1 MKNILLLTLAAALIP
16 AAAQTPKPAAKPSAS
31 LPSYKDLKYPPLK
44 QIVLPK
50 PETFTL
56 PNGMKVYL
64 LEDHELPL
72 VSGFALVRTGN
83 LFDPPDKHGLADITG
98 GLIRSGGTKTKTGD
112 QLDVELEDVAASVE
126 SGIGETSGSVSFNC
140 LKENTAEVL
149 SVFHDVLTQ
158 PGLRQDKLDLAKTQ
172 WRSAIARRN
181 DDASGIA
188 DREFANTVYGKNT
201 PYGWDINY
209 SDIDAIHRS
218 DVQAFYSRYFFPSN
232 VMLAVYGDFSAAGMK
247 AQLEKLFA
255 DWTVKQDPVPPFPN
269 VAAKPMPGIFL
280 ASKDDVA
287 QTFFQI
293 GLLGGELRDKDFPA
307 LSVASDI
314 LGGGFFSRLFMQVRT
329 RLGYAYSIGASWGA
343 NYDHPGLFRISG
355 STQSKDTEAT
365 LAAVQAEVQ
374 KMRTAEVSQQEL
386 DEAKGAVLNSFVFAF
401 DRPSKTLNRMLTYE
415 YFGYP
420 RDFIFEYQKAVANV
434 TRADVLRVA
443 KQYFT
448 ADQFTIVA
456 VGNPKDFGTPLSK
469 LGIPIQP
476 IDLTIPEPKAET
488 AKSSAATLAEGKALL
503 ARMQT
508 ALGGESKLAA
518 VKDTSYEAEVKISTG
533 GPPMTMHQNNA
544 FVAPNAMRQD
554 LVLPFGKQ
562 SVYSD
567 GKTGWM
573 SSPRGMG
580 ALSAPL
586 LKQVRGELFRQM
598 YSLAL
603 SDRDPDRTVNAVDGH
618 TLEISDKDG
627 ESVRVELDPSTGL
640 PAKVFYDGMG
650 MGGPAK
656 VEETYSN
663 WKEVDGLKAPFAIEI
678 TQNGKKFAD
687 ATITGYKINSG
698 LTVEQISKKP

>member
-1 MKNILLLTLAAALIP
+1 MKYLLSLTLAAALVP
-16 AAAQTPKPAAKPSAS
+16 AVAQTPKPAAKPSPS
-31 LPSYKDLKYPPLK
+31 LPSYKDLKYPPLR

-149 SVFHDVLTQ
+149 GIFHDVLTQ

-181 DDASGIA
+181 DDAAGIA

-209 SDIDAIHRS
+209 SDIDSIHRS
-218 DVQAFYSRYFFPSN
+218 DVQAFYTRYFFPSN
-232 VMLAVYGDFSAAGMK
+232 VMLAVYGDFSTADMK

-255 DWTVKQDPVPPFPN
+255 DWTVKQDPVPPFPK
-269 VAAKPMPGIFL
+269 VSAKPMPGIFL

-329 RLGYAYSIGASWGA
+329 RLGYAYSIGAAWNA

-374 KMRTAEVSQQEL
+374 KMRTTEVTQQEL

-420 RDFIFEYQKAVANV
+420 RDFIFQYQKAVANV

-448 ADQFTIVA
+448 PDRFTIVA

-488 AKSSAATLAEGKALL
+488 AKSSAATLAEGKELL

-508 ALGGESKLAA
+508 ALGGVAKLTAI
-518 VKDTSYEAEVKISTG
+518 KDTSYEADVKIDTG

-562 SVYSD
+562 SVFSD
-567 GKTGWM
+567 GKSGWM
-573 SSPRGMG
+573 SSPRGTG
-580 ALSAPL
+580 VLSAPL
-586 LKQVRGELFRQM
+586 LKQVQGELFRQL

-603 SDRDPDRTVNAVDGH
+603 SDHDPDRTVNAVDGH
-618 TLEISDKDG
+618 TLEISNKDG

-640 PAKVFYDGMG
+640 PAKVLYDGMG

-663 WKEVDGLKAPFAIEI
+663 WKDVDGLKAPFAIEI

-698 LTVEQISKKP
+698 LTVEQLSKKP

>member
-1 MKNILLLTLAAALIP
+1 VKLLLPLILAAALLP
-16 AAAQTPKPAAKPSAS
+16 AAAQTPKTPAPKAPA
-31 LPSYKDLKYPPLK
+31 LPSYKDLKFPPLRP
-44 QIVLPK
+44 IVLPK

-64 LEDHELPL
+64 LENHELPL

-83 LFDPPDKHGLADITG
+83 LFDPPGKHGLADITG
-98 GLIRSGGTKTKTGD
+98 GLIRSGGTKDKTGD

-149 SVFHDVLTQ
+149 GVFHDVLTQ
-158 PGLRQDKLDLAKTQ
+158 PGFRQDKLELAKTQ

-188 DREFANTVYGKNT
+188 AREFANIVYGKNT
-201 PYGWDINY
+201 PYGWDVNY
-209 SDIDAIHRS
+209 SDIDAIDRS
-218 DVQAFYSRYFFPSN
+218 DVQAFYSRYFFPAN
-232 VMLAVYGDFSAAGMK
+232 VMLAVYGDFSTAEMK

-255 DWTVKQDPVPPFPN
+255 DWTVKQDPVPPFPK
-269 VAAKPMPGIFL
+269 VTAKPMPGIFL
-280 ASKDDVA
+280 AAKDDVA
-287 QTFFQI
+287 QTFFQM

-314 LGGGFFSRLFMQVRT
+314 LGGGFFSRLFLEVRT
-329 RLGYAYSIGASWGA
+329 RLGYAYSIGASWNA
-343 NYDHPGLFRISG
+343 DYDHPGLFRISG
-355 STQSKDTEAT
+355 STQSKDTVAT
-365 LAAVQAEVQ
+365 LAAVEAEVQ
-374 KMRTAEVSQQEL
+374 KMRTSEVTQQEL

-443 KQYFT
+443 RQYFT
-448 ADQFTIVA
+448 AERFTIVA

-469 LGIPIQP
+469 LGVPIHP

-488 AKSSAATLAEGKALL
+488 AKSSSATLAQGKALL

-508 ALGGESKLAA
+508 ALGGVGKLTA
-518 VKDTSYEAEVKISTG
+518 VKDTSYEADVKIDTG
-533 GPPMTMHQNNA
+533 GPPMTMHQNNT
-544 FVAPNAMRQD
+544 FVAPGALRQD

-562 SVYSD
+562 SVFSD

-573 SSPRGMG
+573 SSPRGTG
-580 ALSAPL
+580 GLSAPL
-586 LKQVRGELFRQM
+586 LKQVRGELFRQL

-603 SDRDPDRTVNAVDGH
+603 SDHDPDRTVNAVDGH
-618 TLEISDKDG
+618 TLEISNKDG
-627 ESVRVELDPSTGL
+627 ESVRIELDPSTGL
-640 PAKVFYDGMG
+640 PAKILYDGMG

-663 WKEVDGLKAPFAIEI
+663 WKDIDGLKAPFSIEI
-678 TQNGKKFAD
+678 TQNGKKFAG
-687 ATITGYKINSG
+687 ATITSFKINSG
-698 LTVEQISKKP
+698 LTLDQISKKP